1 MNKIRD
7 EKGDI
12 TANTIKSRGSLGNNL
27 KTYTQ
32 INWNIQKKWINFK
45 IHLTN
50 QN

>member
-1 MNKIRD
+1 
-7 EKGDI
+7 
-12 TANTIKSRGSLGNNL
+12 L

-50 QN
+50 QNWTKRPGATGPHL